1 MTDEIDI
8 KLNEYYAGKVVRKD
22 LTKLIKEGIKVPSYV
37 LEYLLGMYC
46 ATDDE
51 DDIESGTAMVKQ
63 ILADNY
69 VRPDEA
75 EKVKA
80 TIKQKGHFKIIDKI
94 SARLN
99 EHTDTFEGEIFN
111 LGILHIKVAEEY
123 IYQYDKLLSGGIWCI
138 INLAYEFDENSRESP
153 YKILSLKPVQMPATD
168 VNEYIEARKHF
179 TIQEWMHVL
188 LRSVGMEPNNL
199 SETAQMHLIARMIPL
214 VENNYNMVEL
224 GPRGTGKSYLFEE
237 ISPYSILVS
246 GGQTTVANL
255 FYNMGRHQVGLV
267 GIWDVVAFDE
277 VAGMKMKDKD
287 GVQIMKD
294 YMANGSFSRGKDS
307 ISADASMVF
316 LGNIDGSIENLVKVS
331 HLLSPF
337 PKEMI
342 DAAFLDRFHLY
353 LPGWEVPKM
362 RPEYFTD
369 SYGFI
374 TDYFAEC
381 LREMRKRTFADAI
394 QKYFRLGKDLN
405 QRDVIAVKHTVS
417 GLLKLLY
424 PDGAFGKEEVRNCL
438 EYALIGRRR
447 IKEQLKKIGGLE
459 FFDVHFSYIDLDDNE
474 ERFVSTPE
482 CKSSGLIPE
491 GELQAGSLFCIANQ
505 TEGGNKG
512 LVRLDL
518 QKMQGNGK
526 FEHTGFGGGTAIK
539 DELKEAV
546 NYLRSNLSRIS
557 NDRKFSDYEMH
568 LKATDIHG
576 IGNMQGMELAV
587 FISLVSG
594 LTDRPVQPQLCI
606 LGSMSIGGT
615 IIGTTDLAGALEIA
629 NDAGAKRILIP
640 AQDMMQYGS
649 VPADLMTKFSLE
661 VYTDPI
667 DAAFKAIGV
676 K

>member
-1 MTDEIDI
+1 MNDIDK
-8 KLNEYYAGKVVRKD
+8 KLNEYFAGKIVRKD
-22 LTKLIKEGIKVPSYV
+22 LTKLIREGANVPVYV

-46 ATDDE
+46 ASTDD
-51 DDIESGTAMVKQ
+51 DDIKYGVDKVKRV
-63 ILADNY
+63 LAENY

-80 TIKQKGHFKIIDKI
+80 KIRENGSFKIIDKI
-94 SARLN
+94 SAHLN
-99 EHTDTFEGEIFN
+99 EREDRYEGFITNINIRGVVIADEF
-111 LGILHIKVAEEY
+111 IKK
-123 IYQYDKLLSGGIWCI
+123 YDKLLSGGIWSFI
-138 INLAYEFDENSRESP
+138 TIEYSYDENTKDTP
-153 YKILSLKPVQMPATD
+153 FKVVNIKPVQMPSSD
-168 VNEYIEARKHF
+168 IEDFIHFRKNF
-179 TIQEWMHVL
+179 TLKEWMYVL
-188 LRSVGMEPNNL
+188 LRSVGMEPDNL
-199 SETAQMHLIARMIPL
+199 TPQTQQNLIARMIPL

-224 GPRGTGKSYLFEE
+224 GPRGTGKSYLYEQ

-255 FYNMGRHQVGLV
+255 FYNMGRRQVGLV
-267 GIWDVVAFDE
+267 GLWDVVAFDE

-342 DAAFLDRFHLY
+342 DAAFFDRFHLY
-353 LPGWEVPKM
+353 IPGWEVPKM
-362 RPEYFTD
+362 RPEFFTD

-374 TDYFAEC
+374 TDYFSEC
-381 LREMRKRTFADAI
+381 LREMRKRTYADAI

-417 GLLKLLY
+417 GLLKLLF
-424 PDGAFGKEEVRNCL
+424 PDESYTKEDVRQCL

-459 FFDVHFSYIDLDDNE
+459 FYDVHFSYIDLEDNE
-474 ERFVSTPE
+474 EHFVSTPE
-482 CKSSGLIPE
+482 SGTSGIIPE
-491 GELQAGSLFCIANQ
+491 GELPAGSLYCVANQ
-505 TEGGNKG
+505 TNGGSKG

-518 QKMQGNGK
+518 QKMSGNGK

-546 NYLRSNLSRIS
+546 NYLRSNISRIS
-557 NDRKFSDYEMH
+557 ASAKYNEYELHM
-568 LKATDIHG
+568 KATDING
-576 IGNMQGMELAV
+576 LGTMSGMELAV
-587 FISLVSG
+587 FVSLVSG
-594 LTDRPVQPQLCI
+594 ITDRPVLPQMCV
-606 LGSMSIGGT
+606 LGNMSIGGT
-615 IIGTTDLAGALEIA
+615 IIGTTDLPGALEIA
-629 NDAGAKRILIP
+629 SDAGAKRILIP
-640 AQDMMQYGS
+640 ALDMAQYGS

-661 VYTDPI
+661 IYTDPV

-676 K
+676 R

>member
-1 MTDEIDI
+1 MNDIDN
-8 KLNEYYAGKVVRKD
+8 KLNEYFAGKIVRKD
-22 LTKLIKEGIKVPSYV
+22 LTKLIREGANVPVYV

-46 ATDDE
+46 ASTDD
-51 DDIESGTAMVKQ
+51 DDIKYGVDKVKRV
-63 ILADNY
+63 LAENY

-80 TIKQKGHFKIIDKI
+80 KIRENGSFKIIDKI
-94 SARLN
+94 SAHLN
-99 EHTDTFEGEIFN
+99 EREDRYEGFITNINIRGVVIADEF
-111 LGILHIKVAEEY
+111 IKK
-123 IYQYDKLLSGGIWCI
+123 YDKLLSGGIWSFI
-138 INLAYEFDENSRESP
+138 TIEYSFDENTRETP
-153 YKILSLKPVQMPATD
+153 FKVVNIKPVQMPSSD
-168 VNEYIEARKHF
+168 IEDFIHFRKNF
-179 TIQEWMHVL
+179 TLKEWMYVL
-188 LRSVGMEPNNL
+188 LRSVGMEPDNL
-199 SETAQMHLIARMIPL
+199 TPQAQQHLIARMVPL

-224 GPRGTGKSYLFEE
+224 GPRGTGKSYLYEQ

-255 FYNMGRHQVGLV
+255 FYNMGRRQVGLV
-267 GIWDVVAFDE
+267 GLWDVVAFDE

-342 DAAFLDRFHLY
+342 DAAFFDRFHLY
-353 LPGWEVPKM
+353 IPGWEVPKM
-362 RPEYFTD
+362 RPEFFTD

-374 TDYFAEC
+374 TDYFSEC

-417 GLLKLLY
+417 GLLKLLF
-424 PDGAFGKEEVRNCL
+424 PDESYTKEDVRQCL

-459 FFDVHFSYIDLDDNE
+459 FYDVHFSYIDLEDNE
-474 ERFVSTPE
+474 EHFVATTE
-482 CKSSGLIPE
+482 SGTSGIIPE
-491 GELQAGSLFCIANQ
+491 GELPAGSLYCVANQ
-505 TEGGNKG
+505 TDGGGKG

-518 QKMQGNGK
+518 QKMSGNGK
-526 FEHTGFGGGTAIK
+526 FEHTGFGSGTAIK

-546 NYLRSNLSRIS
+546 NYLRSNISRVS
-557 NDRKFSDYEMH
+557 ASAKYNDYELH
-568 LKATDIHG
+568 IKATDING
-576 IGNMQGMELAV
+576 LGAMSGMELAV
-587 FISLVSG
+587 FVSLVSG
-594 LTDRPVQPQLCI
+594 ITDRPVLSQLCV

-615 IIGTTDLAGALEIA
+615 IIGTTDLPGALEIA
-629 NDAGAKRILIP
+629 SDAGAKRILIP
-640 AQDMMQYGS
+640 AIDMSQYGS
-649 VPADLMTKFSLE
+649 VPADLMSKFSLE
-661 VYTDPI
+661 IYTDPV

-676 K
+676 R